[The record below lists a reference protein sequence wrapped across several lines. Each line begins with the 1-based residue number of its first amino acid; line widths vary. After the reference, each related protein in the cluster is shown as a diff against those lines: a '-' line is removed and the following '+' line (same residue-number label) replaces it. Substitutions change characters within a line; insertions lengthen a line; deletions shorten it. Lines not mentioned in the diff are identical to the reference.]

1 MGHFNALVLIRGA
14 GDLGS
19 GVAYRL
25 VKSGFP
31 VVMTELPAPLLA
43 RTTVSYGNAVSYNT
57 ALVEGIEARKVTAAD
72 ALPLLA
78 NGIIPIIVDPGKDTI
93 RVLNPAVVVDARVAK
108 INIDTTLDDAPLVI
122 ALGPGFTVGIDCHA
136 VIETNRGH
144 DLGRVLWHGSAQP
157 NTGIP
162 GNIGGKE
169 TDRILRAPAEGTIWQ
184 IVNIGEYVK
193 TGELLARVGDLPVY
207 APFDGVLRGMIDS
220 DVRVKPGMKIGDVDP
235 RARRENC
242 FTISDKSLAIGG
254 GVLEAILSAPQM
266 EERLASARPGM
277 AERSC

>member
-31 VVMTELPAPLLA
+31 VVMTELPAPLLV

-57 ALVEGIEARKVTAAD
+57 VIVEGIEAHKATVDEVPA
-72 ALPLLA
+72 LLA
-78 NGIIPIIVDPGKDTI
+78 KSIIPVIVDPGKDTI
-93 RVLNPAVVVDARVAK
+93 GLLKPPVVVDARVAK
-108 INIDTTLDDAPLVI
+108 TNLDTAFDDAPLVV
-122 ALGPGFTVGIDCHA
+122 ALGPGCTAGVDCHA
-136 VIETNRGH
+136 VVETNRGH
-144 DLGRVLWHGSAQP
+144 DLGRVIWQGSAQP
-157 NTGIP
+157 NTGLP
-162 GNIGGKE
+162 GSIGGKE
-169 TDRILRAPAEGTIWQ
+169 AERVLRAPTDGTIWQ

-193 TGELLARVGDLPVY
+193 SGTILARVGDLPIY

-220 DVRVKPGMKIGDVDP
+220 DVLVSRGMKIGDIDP
-235 RARRENC
+235 RAKRKFC

-254 GVLEAILSAPQM
+254 
-266 EERLASARPGM
+266 
-277 AERSC
+277 